1 VLLLVLGGVF
11 LLGGVAFGWYGL
23 RSLTVVPRLLGTEPV
38 GPASVSS
45 DDEFVVC
52 RGNTQSVGES
62 LNAPFSGEECLGLE
76 YEIGERQLT
85 ADEIPLTWSHLDGG
99 VATVPFELRD
109 DGGRIRVEPESTH
122 FRLDTASETV
132 TVPAGGEPPERIRSF
147 LEARGELSPTA
158 GGRLSSLGIGTRR
171 YTERRVDPETS
182 HVVAG
187 RPEYRD
193 GRVVLAD
200 PAVIA
205 DRSPLG
211 VVRRRLR
218 VAAFPLVAA
227 LAFLLAG
234 AGLLALA

>member
-1 VLLLVLGGVF
+1 MIASILGGVL

-23 RSLTVVPRLLGTEPV
+23 RPLTVVPRLLRTEPV
-38 GPASVSS
+38 GPAAVSS

-52 RGNTQSVGES
+52 RGRAQSVGES
-62 LNAPFSGEECLGLE
+62 LSAPFSGEACLGLE
-76 YEIGERQLT
+76 YEISERQLT
-85 ADEIPLTWSHLDGG
+85 ADEIPFAWTRLDDG

-109 DGGRIRVEPESTH
+109 DGGRIRVESESKH

-132 TVPAGGEPPERIRSF
+132 TVPAGDDPPERVRSF
-147 LEARGELSPTA
+147 VAARGDFPPTT
-158 GGRLSSLGIGTRR
+158 GGFLSSLGIGTRR
-171 YTERRVDPETS
+171 YTERRVDPDQS

-193 GRVVLAD
+193 GRVLLAD

-205 DRSPLG
+205 DRSPKA

-218 VAAFPLVAA
+218 AAAFPLVAA
-227 LAFLLAG
+227 VAFLLAG
-234 AGLLALA
+234 AGLLAVA

>member
-1 VLLLVLGGVF
+1 VIVAILGGVI
-11 LLGGVAFGWYGL
+11 LLSGVAFGWYGL

-38 GPASVSS
+38 DPASVSS
-45 DDEFVVC
+45 DDDFVVC
-52 RGNTQSVGES
+52 RGRTQSVGES
-62 LNAPFSGEECLGLE
+62 LNAPFSGTECLGLE
-76 YEIGERQLT
+76 YEISERRLT
-85 ADEIPLTWSHLDGG
+85 ADEIPFTWSHLDDG

-109 DGGRIRVEPESTH
+109 DGGRVRVEPESKH

-132 TVPAGGEPPERIRSF
+132 TVSAGDDPPEQIRSF
-147 LEARGELSPTA
+147 VAARGMSPTA
-158 GGRLSSLGIGTRR
+158 GGLLSSLGIGTRR
-171 YTERRVDPETS
+171 YTERRVDPEET

-187 RPEYRD
+187 PPEYRD

-205 DRSPLG
+205 DRSPMG

-227 LAFLLAG
+227 AAFLLAG
-234 AGLLALA
+234 AGLLAFA